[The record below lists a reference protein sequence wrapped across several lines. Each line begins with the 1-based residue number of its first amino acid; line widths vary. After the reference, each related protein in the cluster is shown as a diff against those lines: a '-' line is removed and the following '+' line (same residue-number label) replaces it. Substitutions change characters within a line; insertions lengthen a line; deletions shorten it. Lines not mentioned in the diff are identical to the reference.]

1 MPTYDEAGGKRP
13 WIPTQADIDAI
24 KVQIEE
30 LDRPLEDDIL
40 KVQWHQPNGVVTN
53 KSERLG
59 DIAGKLQ
66 QRIKRRNVQIR
77 ELEKEHRKVSKEIE
91 SLVTD
96 VQGESEWSKEADDKF
111 EAQMQALQNEIE
123 QVEKSAKAELE
134 KMKKEERAAAKELS
148 DKINELWD
156 SIA

>member
-1 MPTYDEAGGKRP
+1 MPTDDEAGGKRP